1 MFEYCSEATAER
13 AIATVV
19 SVEPVQ
25 GNTHPTPDPPFRKCL
40 CSMLHFRP
48 FEVCRHCALRML
60 WRTIQVCLANE
71 RSLREIGCLLPD
83 MVVVIESAG
92 FPFGSSVHPTA
103 RARPLDAA
111 AGSVCRAVRHC
122 AIRQRALA
130 ASRGHYLPGAVHR
143 RHRSQLQC
151 RHVRYVSKG

>member
-25 GNTHPTPDPPFRKCL
+25 GNTHPNPT
-40 CSMLHFRP
+40 HP
-48 FEVCRHCALRML
+48 FESVCVACCTFARLRCVA
-60 WRTIQVCLANE
+60 TV
-71 RSLREIGCLLPD
+71 RSACCGAQFKCVSQMSDRC
-83 MVVVIESAG
+83 VRSAAS
-92 FPFGSSVHPTA
+92 FLIWSSLSNPPVSLSGAQSTPLHVL
-103 RARPLDAA
+103 PLDAA